1 MKQLPLINIVLI
13 LVGFVYVG
21 ITSTKEKTAY
31 VNISE
36 VYNEFDMKKEL
47 ENKIIGVQTQR
58 KQVMDSLELSLRL
71 KSNQLATVTKMSVED
86 RQTFE
91 LMQRNYMTQRD
102 QFAAEN
108 EKVTQEF
115 KNQIFIRLNE
125 YAKEYGEEE
134 GYDYLFGTSGQGSI
148 MYAQPKHDIT
158 KEVIKYINEKYKGNN

>member
-1 MKQLPLINIVLI
+1 MKQLPLINTVLI
-13 LVGFVYVG
+13 LIGFLYVG

-58 KQVMDSLELSLRL
+58 KQVMDSLELALQL
-71 KSNQLATVTKMSVED
+71 KSNQLTAVTKISVEE

-91 LMQRNYMTQRD
+91 LMQRNYITQRD

-108 EKVTQEF
+108 ERVTQEF
-115 KNQIFIRLNE
+115 KNQIFTRLNE

-148 MYAQPKHDIT
+148 MYAQQKHDIT